1 MPRILVNYRRDD
13 SAAYAG
19 RLADRLREHFGREN
33 VFVDI
38 DTIRPG
44 EDFVD
49 RIDQSIAACDVLV
62 AVIGK
67 SWLSAV
73 DSKGRRRLDQDNDF
87 VRTEIAKALER
98 HIRVIPALV
107 GDAELPEATQLP
119 QDLVALSRRQAIE
132 ISDNRFHHDVDL
144 LIEALSDT
152 PGVPSQPVQSHQ
164 PLRETGAQVVAN
176 PLQWRWILG
185 GALAIAGLALVIWL
199 SQSRETPSGEGTTAG
214 NASSGSPS
222 GSVPSATSSAGAGS
236 TSPPPATGASVGSGG
251 PGGPLQAPAI
261 AAAPAGKTGIQI
273 VWRGTSSVP
282 CYLFD
287 ESGTKALSPDY
298 IVNAWRCS
306 PDMGLWDAAPG
317 KYQVKFGSV
326 ADTMPPLPITVT
338 KGQVLRVEP
347 RVGQLRLHWNGSND
361 VAWYLLDHTGEKTLS
376 PDYIVTAWRCQ
387 AGKVCAQDLGPGDY
401 LVKVG
406 AAGYQPVK
414 VTIAPFRITDVTI
427 P

>member
-67 SWLSAV
+67 SWLTAV
-73 DSKGRRRLDQDNDF
+73 DSKGRRRLDQENDF

-107 GDAELPEATQLP
+107 GDAGLPEAAQLP

-132 ISDNRFHHDVDL
+132 ISDSRFHHDVDL
-144 LIEALSDT
+144 LIEALSDA
-152 PGVPSQPVQSHQ
+152 PGLSPQPAQLRQ
-164 PLRETGAQVVAN
+164 PLRETGGQVAAN
-176 PLQWRWILG
+176 PLPWRWILG
-185 GALAIAGLALVIWL
+185 GALAIAGLALVSWL
-199 SQSRETPSGEGTTAG
+199 SLSRETPSGEGTTAG
-214 NASSGSPS
+214 SASSGSPS
-222 GSVPSATSSAGAGS
+222 GSVPAATSSPGAGS
-236 TSPPPATGASVGSGG
+236 ASPAPAAGESVDSGKPGA
-251 PGGPLQAPAI
+251 PLQAPAI

-273 VWRGTSSVP
+273 VWRGSTSVP

-287 ESGTKALSPDY
+287 ETGTKALSPEGF
-298 IVNAWRCS
+298 ISAWPCS

-317 KYQVKFGSV
+317 KYQIKFGSV
-326 ADTMPPLPITVT
+326 ADTMPPLTITVT

-347 RVGQLRLHWNGSND
+347 RVGQLRLRWNGSND

-376 PDYIVTAWRCQ
+376 PEGLIAAWGCQ
-387 AGKVCAQDLGPGDY
+387 AGKVCARDVGPGNY

-406 AAGYQPVK
+406 APGYQPVK
-414 VTIAPFRITDVTI
+414 VTIAPFRMTDVTI

>member
-19 RLADRLREHFGREN
+19 RMADRLREHFGREN

-67 SWLSAV
+67 SWLTAV
-73 DSKGRRRLDQDNDF
+73 DPQGRRRLDREDDF

-107 GDAELPEATQLP
+107 GDAGLPEAAQLP
-119 QDLVALSRRQAIE
+119 QDIAALSRRQAIE
-132 ISDNRFHHDVDL
+132 ISDSRFHHDVDL

-152 PGVPSQPVQSHQ
+152 PGLSPQPAQLRQ
-164 PLRETGAQVVAN
+164 PLRETGGQVAGN
-176 PLQWRWILG
+176 PLPWRWILG
-185 GALAIAGLALVIWL
+185 GALAIAGLALVGWFL
-199 SQSRETPSGEGTTAG
+199 LWRDMPPRESTTAG
-214 NASSGSPS
+214 DASRGSPS
-222 GSVPSATSSAGAGS
+222 GSVPPATSASPTPAAGQ
-236 TSPPPATGASVGSGG
+236 SVGSGE
-251 PGGPLQAPAI
+251 PGASLQAPTI

-273 VWRGTSSVP
+273 VWRGASSVP

-287 ESGTKALSPDY
+287 ETGTKALSPEF
-298 IVNAWRCS
+298 IVNAWHCS
-306 PDMGLWDAAPG
+306 PDMSLWDAAPA
-317 KYQVKFGSV
+317 KYQIKFGAV
-326 ADTMPPLPITVT
+326 ADTMPPLPLTVT

-376 PDYIVTAWRCQ
+376 PDFIVNAWRCA
-387 AGKVCAQDLGPGDY
+387 AGKVCAQDLGPGSY

-406 AAGYQPVK
+406 AVGYQPVK

>member
-67 SWLSAV
+67 SWLTAV
-73 DSKGRRRLDQDNDF
+73 DPQGRRRLDREDDF
-87 VRTEIAKALER
+87 VRMEIAKALER

-107 GDAELPEATQLP
+107 GDAGLPEATQLP

-132 ISDNRFHHDVDL
+132 ISDSRFHHDVDL

-152 PGVPSQPVQSHQ
+152 PGLSPQPAQLRQ
-164 PLRETGAQVVAN
+164 PLRETGGQVAGS
-176 PLQWRWILG
+176 PLPWRWVLG
-185 GALAIAGLALVIWL
+185 GALAIAGLALVGWFVL
-199 SQSRETPSGEGTTAG
+199 WRDMPSGESTTAG
-214 NASSGSPS
+214 DASSGSPS
-222 GSVPSATSSAGAGS
+222 ESVPAATSASPTPAAGQ
-236 TSPPPATGASVGSGG
+236 SVGSGE
-251 PGGPLQAPAI
+251 PGASLQAPTI

-273 VWRGTSSVP
+273 VWRGASSVP

-287 ESGTKALSPDY
+287 ETGMKALSPEF
-298 IVNAWRCS
+298 IVQAWHCS
-306 PDMGLWDAAPG
+306 PDMGLWD
-317 KYQVKFGSV
+317 
-326 ADTMPPLPITVT
+326 
-338 KGQVLRVEP
+338 
-347 RVGQLRLHWNGSND
+347 
-361 VAWYLLDHTGEKTLS
+361 
-376 PDYIVTAWRCQ
+376 
-387 AGKVCAQDLGPGDY
+387 
-401 LVKVG
+401 
-406 AAGYQPVK
+406 
-414 VTIAPFRITDVTI
+414 
-427 P
+427 

>member
-67 SWLSAV
+67 SWLTAV
-73 DSKGRRRLDQDNDF
+73 DPKGRRRLDQENDF

-107 GDAELPEATQLP
+107 GDAGLPEAAQLP
-119 QDLVALSRRQAIE
+119 QDIVALSRRQAIE

-144 LIEALSDT
+144 LIEALADT
-152 PGVPSQPVQSHQ
+152 PGVSPQPEQSRQ
-164 PLRETGAQVVAN
+164 PLRETGGQVAAN
-176 PLQWRWILG
+176 PPPWRWILG

-199 SQSRETPSGEGTTAG
+199 SQSRETPSDEDTTAG
-214 NASSGSPS
+214 SASSGAPS
-222 GSVPSATSSAGAGS
+222 GSVPSATSSPGAGS
-236 TSPPPATGASVGSGG
+236 ASPPPAAGESVDSGKPGAQ
-251 PGGPLQAPAI
+251 LQAPAI
-261 AAAPAGKTGIQI
+261 AAAPAGKTGIQM
-273 VWRGTSSVP
+273 VWRGASSVP

-287 ESGTKALSPDY
+287 ETGTKALSPEF
-298 IVNAWRCS
+298 IVNAWYCS
-306 PDMGLWDAAPG
+306 PDMGIWDAAPG
-317 KYQVKFGSV
+317 KYQIKFGAV

-376 PDYIVTAWRCQ
+376 PDFIVNAWGCE
-387 AGKVCAQDLGPGDY
+387 AGKVCAQDLGPGNY